1 MMTDPIA
8 DMLTRI
14 RNATKVRKPDLS
26 LPYSRMKLSIA
37 QILVQEGFIA
47 AVETKG
53 ESVKKELRLVLKYD
67 GRESIIHA
75 VSRISTP
82 GRRIYVGYKDIPQ
95 VRSGYGVAIM
105 STPSGI
111 MSGAEAR
118 KQKVGGELLCEIY

>member
-14 RNATKVRKPDLS
+14 RNAAKVRKPDLS

-47 AVETKG
+47 AVETQG

-111 MSGAEAR
+111 MSGAQAR

>member
-14 RNATKVRKPDLS
+14 RNAAKVRKPDLT
-26 LPYSRMKLSIA
+26 LPYSRMKLNIA

-47 AVETKG
+47 AVETHG
-53 ESVKKELRLVLKYD
+53 ENVKKELRLVLKYD

-75 VSRISTP
+75 VSRVSTP

>member
-14 RNATKVRKPDLS
+14 RNAAKVRKPDLT

-47 AVETKG
+47 AVETRG
-53 ESVKKELRLVLKYD
+53 ENIKKELRLVLKYD
-67 GRESIIHA
+67 GRESTIHG
-75 VSRISTP
+75 VSRVSTP
-82 GRRIYVGYKDIPQ
+82 GRRVYIGYKEIPQ
-95 VRSGYGVAIM
+95 VRSGYGVAIL

-111 MSGAEAR
+111 MSGAQAR
-118 KQKVGGELLCEIY
+118 KQKVGGELLCEVY

>member
-14 RNATKVRKPDLS
+14 RNAANVRKPDLT

-47 AVETKG
+47 AVETRG
-53 ESVKKELRLVLKYD
+53 ENVAKELRLVLKYD
-67 GRESIIHA
+67 GRESVIRG

-82 GRRIYVGYKDIPQ
+82 GRRMYVGYKDIPQ
-95 VRSGYGVAIM
+95 VRSGYGVAIL

-111 MSGAEAR
+111 MSGAQAR
-118 KQKVGGELLCEIY
+118 KQKVGGELLCEVY

>member
-14 RNATKVRKPDLS
+14 RNAVKVRKPDLA

-37 QILVQEGFIA
+37 QILVQKGFIS
-47 AVETKG
+47 AVETHG
-53 ESVKKELRLVLKYD
+53 EGLKKQLRLVLTYD
-67 GRESIIHA
+67 GRESTIHG
-75 VSRISTP
+75 VSRVSTP

-95 VRSGYGVAIM
+95 VRSGYGVAIL

-111 MSGAEAR
+111 MSGAQAR
-118 KQKVGGELLCEIY
+118 KQKVGGELLCEVF